1 MPSFRLTPTLPF
13 RLDLTSWVLRRRP
26 NNMWDFWDGETY
38 RRVLVIES
46 KPVEV
51 STRQHGDELEV
62 TFVGIRISRRVR
74 EQIDTALKR
83 LLGLE
88 VDLSGFYEFA
98 RSDKRL
104 KPLAERFRGF
114 KPPRFLTSFEAL
126 VNGITCQQ
134 LSLTVGIILLNRL
147 VEHHGRELHG
157 RYAFPEPQDLRSLR
171 PEDLAPFGYSHNKAR
186 ALIELSQTII
196 EKRFDPAALEKASSQ
211 DALAKLQQ
219 LRGIGRWTAEY
230 ALLRGLGRTNIFPG
244 DDVGA
249 RNNLERWLN
258 LRNPLT
264 YDSSQRVLKKWAP
277 YGGLI
282 YFHLLLD
289 RLEHL
294 GYVNQP
300 ATNQTTTDL

>member
-1 MPSFRLTPTLPF
+1 
-13 RLDLTSWVLRRRP
+13 
-26 NNMWDFWDGETY
+26 MWDFWDGETY

-46 KPVEV
+46 KPVEI
-51 STRQHGDELEV
+51 STRQRGDELEV
-62 TFVGIRISRRVR
+62 TLSGIRVSPRVKA
-74 EQIDTALKR
+74 QIHAALKR

-88 VDLSGFYEFA
+88 VDLSSFYEFA
-98 RSDKRL
+98 LSDKWL

-114 KPPRFLTSFEAL
+114 KPPRFLSPFEAL

-147 VEHHGRELHG
+147 VEHHGRELHD
-157 RYAFPEPQDLRSLR
+157 RHAFPEPCDLKSLRS
-171 PEDLAPFGYSHNKAR
+171 EELAPLGYSHNKAR
-186 ALIELSQTII
+186 ALIELSQAII
-196 EKRFDPAALEKASSQ
+196 EKRFEPAALEIASTQ

-249 RNNLERWLN
+249 RNNLEQWLN
-258 LRNPLT
+258 LRHPLT
-264 YDSSQRVLKKWAP
+264 YESSQRVLKKWAP

-294 GYVNQP
+294 GYLDQP
-300 ATNQTTTDL
+300 QLSITAR